1 MKKILNNRIITF
13 VIYLILFLSTLFFSN
28 DQDIFIRF
36 IILIL
41 YCDLV
46 IYIQSKTRNIKY
58 KQLWYLYILLFS
70 PIVFPLF
77 LLSDKK
83 YFKKVTII
91 GGLNII
97 IWTMIL
103 YLWGQ
108 TPQIY
113 DSLAIWGKNDIEIQK
128 IDQQYPNI
136 NWSDL
141 TDESSNLIT
150 NLSNKKLE
158 KLNNI
163 SNSIETI
170 RNNILIKSST
180 EQSEHYKEWSDSLEK
195 QTATINMYIGIFK
208 AIKENQP
215 IDSINKLISNW
226 EIEDKKIAATNI
238 ELPKSKPIIIQS
250 FKSVNEVSVL
260 FSLGF
265 FLSIFNIIAY
275 IKFFGLKTW
284 KLKIIF
290 GLNMIVNLLL
300 LSSLFLIG
308 YF

>member
-1 MKKILNNRIITF
+1 MNKLLNNRIITF
-13 VIYLILFLSTLFFSN
+13 AIYLILFLPTLFSSN
-28 DQDIFIRF
+28 NQDTFIRF
-36 IILIL
+36 IILII

-46 IYIQSKTRNIKY
+46 IYIQSKNRNIRNK
-58 KQLWYLYILLFS
+58 KLWYLYILIFS

-77 LLSDKK
+77 LISDKR
-83 YFKKVTII
+83 YFKKVTVI

-97 IWTMIL
+97 IWAMIL

-113 DSLAIWGKNDIEIQK
+113 NSLSIWDKNNIEIQK

-170 RNNILIKSST
+170 KNNILIKSST
-180 EQSEHYKEWSDSLEK
+180 EQSEHYKKWSDSLEK
-195 QTATINMYIGIFK
+195 QTTTMNMYIGIFK

-238 ELPKSKPIIIQS
+238 EPLKLKPIIIQS
-250 FKSVNEVSVL
+250 FKSVNQVSVL

-265 FLSIFNIIAY
+265 VLSIFGIITY

-290 GLNMIVNLLL
+290 GLNTIVNLFL